1 MVPLKDLF
9 ITPGRMACL
18 FQDLAMAPLLVSHN
32 AIYIPH
38 IHKRPLTS
46 VCVM

>member
-18 FQDLAMAPLLVSHN
+18 FQDLATAPLHVSHN
-32 AIYIPH
+32 ANLRIYMPH
-38 IHKRPLTS
+38 T
-46 VCVM
+46 